1 MKLIKTDNKLKK
13 AREKV
18 NENNSSHNPNRDMH
32 NIGWNKFKTKSI
44 KSELLVTMLLIATAL
59 TMGIIVCVNVILSKY
74 YDNEINSKNEMVSNL
89 ISKNVSAFMDTTYKI
104 TEDLAYNSEV
114 RYGDK
119 DTKENVLK
127 ETQKRNP
134 YFELL
139 YMQNENGMQTGRS
152 QGQLA
157 DRSDRW
163 WFIQAKS
170 SLTPFVSK
178 SYYSASSKNPITSV
192 FIPLLEDNKFV
203 GVMGSDIKLEK
214 LQELIKENSDEDGG
228 RYSFIIDSEGVVV
241 AHPNDEVIQQ
251 LYNYKNATKTT
262 GVQEGNPKEESIE
275 ISDGIREIIAQLMA
289 GNSGS
294 LKYKENGQNYYAS
307 YKNIKLAGNSLN
319 WSVITIQKETSAKA
333 IINKITQISII
344 AGLVILIL
352 AAIIIMYV
360 AGKISKPIKEISD
373 LLAIASTG
381 DFTIKCNTKARNEI
395 KILGASFNEMIDKIS
410 NLLNKTKELTYD
422 IKESSTTLTDKSAQT
437 ANVAKE
443 ISITAQEIAEGA
455 SNQAN
460 AAEESARLGEK
471 MEEEFNELSEKTKL
485 MVQES
490 INSSKAIANGIQ
502 KVDDLKTK
510 TQVAVDIV
518 ERTQENIENLNNK
531 SRNIETIVQALK
543 DIAEQT
549 QLLALNASIEAARAG
564 EAGKGFAVV
573 AQEIQK
579 LSQDSSESTK
589 DISNIILDIK
599 QDILNGVNAMKEV
612 KEVSREQFTSVN
624 HVNQAFNKITEATDT
639 ITNAI
644 GYMEDF
650 VKTMN
655 TSNVQVVNSIN
666 NIAAIS
672 EETAACSE
680 EVTASIQT
688 QTEAITEVSKEAEK
702 LKEQAELLEVEVNKF
717 KI

>member
-1 MKLIKTDNKLKK
+1 MGLGKLNYSMKLKK
-13 AREKV
+13 GSKKDSEKKALV
-18 NENNSSHNPNRDMH
+18 KSTKS
-32 NIGWNKFKTKSI
+32 KFKIRSI
-44 KSELLVTMLLIATAL
+44 KGELLVTMLSIAVVL
-59 TMGIIVCVNVILSKY
+59 TVGIILCVNMILSKY

-89 ISKNVSAFMDTTYKI
+89 ISKNVSSFMETTYKI

-119 DTKENVLK
+119 NTKENVLK

-139 YMQNENGMQTGRS
+139 YIQNEKGMQTGRS
-152 QGQLA
+152 QGELA

-163 WFIQAKS
+163 WFTQAKS
-170 SLTPFVSK
+170 SLNPFISK
-178 SYYSASSKNPITSV
+178 SYYSVSSKNPVTSI

-262 GVQEGNPKEESIE
+262 GVQEGNPKEEPIE
-275 ISDGIREIIAQLMA
+275 ISDGIKEIIAQLMA

-294 LKYKENGQNYYAS
+294 LKYKEGGQNYYAS

-319 WSVITIQKETSAKA
+319 WSVITIQKEASAKA

-344 AGLVILIL
+344 AGLVILII
-352 AAIIIMYV
+352 AAMIIMYLSS
-360 AGKISKPIKEISD
+360 KISKPIKEISD

-381 DFTIKCNTKARNEI
+381 DFTVKCNAKAKNEI
-395 KILGASFNEMIDKIS
+395 KILGASFNEMIDKVS

-422 IKESSTTLTDKSAQT
+422 IKESSSTLTDKSIQT
-437 ANVAKE
+437 SNVAKE
-443 ISITAQEIAEGA
+443 VRITAQEIAEGA

-460 AAEESARLGEK
+460 AAEESARLGER
-471 MEEEFNELSEKTKL
+471 MQEEFNELSEKTKL

-490 INSSKAIANGIQ
+490 INSSKAIVNGIQ
-502 KVDDLKTK
+502 RVDDLKTR

-543 DIAEQT
+543 DISEQT

-564 EAGKGFAVV
+564 ESGRGFAVV

-589 DISNIILDIK
+589 DISSIILDIK

-612 KEVSREQFTSVN
+612 KEVSVEQFTSVN
-624 HVNQAFNKITEATDT
+624 HVNEAFDKITEATDT

-644 GYMEDF
+644 DYMEGF
-650 VKTMN
+650 VKDMN
-655 TSNVQVVNSIN
+655 TNNVQVVNSIN

-688 QTEAITEVSKEAEK
+688 QTEAITEVSIESEK
-702 LKEQAELLEVEVNKF
+702 LKEKAELLEIEVNKF